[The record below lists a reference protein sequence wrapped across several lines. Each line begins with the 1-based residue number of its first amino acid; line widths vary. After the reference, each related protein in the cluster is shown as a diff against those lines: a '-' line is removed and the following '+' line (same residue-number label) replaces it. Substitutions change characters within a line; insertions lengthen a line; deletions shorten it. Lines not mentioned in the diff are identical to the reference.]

1 MVNKRRSVRDDL
13 ARLRELFAEL
23 ASNLACT
30 IGRLRSH
37 RVDDVSHEVS
47 TLQLRGERKRVEEAL
62 RSSET
67 RLRLVI
73 DTIPAVA
80 WGALPD
86 GSCAFVNQ
94 RWTEYTG
101 MTAEDA
107 AGWGWLAAF
116 HHDEVGTHMEK
127 WRAALASAQPFE
139 NEARLR
145 RAVNGE
151 YRWFLIQ
158 GAPLRDEL
166 GKVVRWYGTATEIE
180 GRKRAEQALR
190 RSEAYLADAQRMSHT
205 GSWALDVTS
214 RRIIHS
220 SEEHH
225 RLFGFDPAAA
235 MPPWDDWVGRIHPD
249 DRDRTMATI

>member
-86 GSCAFVNQ
+86 GSCGFVNQ
-94 RWTEYTG
+94 RWSEYTG

-107 AGWGWLAAF
+107 AGWGWMAAF
-116 HHDEVGTHMEK
+116 ITTTSAHIWRNGTHR
-127 WRAALASAQPFE
+127 WRAPNHS
-139 NEARLR
+139 RM
-145 RAVNGE
+145 
-151 YRWFLIQ
+151 
-158 GAPLRDEL
+158 
-166 GKVVRWYGTATEIE
+166 
-180 GRKRAEQALR
+180 KRA
-190 RSEAYLADAQRMSHT
+190 Y
-205 GSWALDVTS
+205 
-214 RRIIHS
+214 
-220 SEEHH
+220 EE
-225 RLFGFDPAAA
+225 LPMVSFAGF
-235 MPPWDDWVGRIHPD
+235 
-249 DRDRTMATI
+249 

>member
-1 MVNKRRSVRDDL
+1 MINKRRSVRDDL

-30 IGRLRSH
+30 LGRLRSH
-37 RVDDVSHEVS
+37 MVDDASHEVS

-73 DTIPAVA
+73 DTIPAVD

-94 RWTEYTG
+94 RWSEYTG

-116 HHDEVGTHMEK
+116 HNDDVGTHMEK
-127 WRAALASAQPFE
+127 WRESLASAQPFE

-145 RAVNGE
+145 RAADGE

-166 GKVVRWYGTATEIE
+166 GKVVRWNGN
-180 GRKRAEQALR
+180 
-190 RSEAYLADAQRMSHT
+190 
-205 GSWALDVTS
+205 
-214 RRIIHS
+214 
-220 SEEHH
+220 
-225 RLFGFDPAAA
+225 
-235 MPPWDDWVGRIHPD
+235 
-249 DRDRTMATI
+249 RD

>member
-1 MVNKRRSVRDDL
+1 M
-13 ARLRELFAEL
+13 
-23 ASNLACT
+23 
-30 IGRLRSH
+30 
-37 RVDDVSHEVS
+37 VDDASHEVS
-47 TLQLRGERKRVEEAL
+47 AVQLRGERKRVEEAL

-80 WGALPD
+80 WGALPE

-94 RWTEYTG
+94 RWSEYTG

-116 HHDEVGTHMEK
+116 HHDDVGTHMEK
-127 WRAALASAQPFE
+127 CRASLASAQPFE

-145 RAVNGE
+145 RAANGE

-166 GKVVRWYGTATEIE
+166 GKVVDGTERQPRLKAASAPNKPCDGARLIWRT
-180 GRKRAEQALR
+180 R
-190 RSEAYLADAQRMSHT
+190 R
-205 GSWALDVTS
+205 G
-214 RRIIHS
+214 
-220 SEEHH
+220 
-225 RLFGFDPAAA
+225 
-235 MPPWDDWVGRIHPD
+235 
-249 DRDRTMATI
+249 

>member
-1 MVNKRRSVRDDL
+1 MVNKRRSVRDAL
-13 ARLRELFAEL
+13 ARLRELFAES

-37 RVDDVSHEVS
+37 MVDDVSHEAS

-101 MTAEDA
+101 MTAKDA
-107 AGWGWLAAF
+107 AAGGGSRLFITTTLAHIWRNGAQR
-116 HHDEVGTHMEK
+116 
-127 WRAALASAQPFE
+127 WRAPNHSRVKPAYEEQPMVSI
-139 NEARLR
+139 A
-145 RAVNGE
+145 
-151 YRWFLIQ
+151 
-158 GAPLRDEL
+158 
-166 GKVVRWYGTATEIE
+166 
-180 GRKRAEQALR
+180 
-190 RSEAYLADAQRMSHT
+190 
-205 GSWALDVTS
+205 GS
-214 RRIIHS
+214 
-220 SEEHH
+220 
-225 RLFGFDPAAA
+225 
-235 MPPWDDWVGRIHPD
+235 
-249 DRDRTMATI
+249 